1 MTEEG
6 PLFDI
11 TKHKLVPKH
20 VILSEEEK
28 REVLEKYNVDETQL
42 PKILHTDPVVIAIGA
57 KPGQVL
63 KIIRRS
69 PTAKES
75 IAYRIVV
82 EDNE

>member
-1 MTEEG
+1 MTEEK
-6 PLFDI
+6 PVFDI
-11 TKHKLVPKH
+11 MKHELVPKH
-20 VILSEEEK
+20 IILSEEEK
-28 REVLEKYNVDETQL
+28 KKLLEKYRIDETQL